1 MSTDPRT
8 DYALRAPRLPEPVD
22 DSLADAPIDEEVRL
36 QMYRSLQLL
45 RQWSK
50 RAHDLFLQNLVKG
63 TTHLSLGMEAI
74 ATGFGAAMQDGR
86 LLVRHLSR
94 ARALAGAR
102 DGSRRG
108 ARRAAGPG
116 ERHPGRQGRLDAPHR
131 RVEGHDGLL
140 RHHRRAPV
148 HRERRGVVG
157 PDARHRPGGGRVL
170 RGRHH
175 EHRGLPRSPQH
186 GEGLEPADRVR
197 LREQPLHGVHADR
210 RRDGGRSSGG
220 RPCRRLRPGAGADR
234 RQRSRRG
241 LPRRGRRAGPRP
253 RRAAARR

>member
-8 DYALRAPRLPEPVD
+8 DYALRAPRLPGPVD

-74 ATGFGAAMQDGR
+74 ATGFGAAMQDGDYSFATYR
-86 LLVRHLSR
+86 GHAHSL
-94 ARALAGAR
+94 ARGMDPGAALAELLGQ
-102 DGSRRG
+102 
-108 ARRAAGPG
+108 G

-148 HRERRGVVG
+148 HRERRRVVG
-157 PDARHRPGGGRVL
+157 PDARHRPGGDRVL

-175 EHRGLPRSPQH
+175 EHRGLPRGPQH

-197 LREQPLHGVHADR
+197 LREQPLYGVHADR

-220 RPCRRLRPGAGADR
+220 RTAPPPTAW
-234 RQRSRRG
+234 SRC
-241 LPRRGRRAGPRP
+241 
-253 RRAAARR
+253 